1 MTAQIEN
8 FLTSLNA
15 ERGLAKEERATGA
28 SDVSLQSVAS
38 LLQRA
43 DTLAASGKFDKAQEL
58 LDAAARQ
65 VSGSWSFASKLG
77 VEVLEFVRA
86 VERRI
91 SIQSR

>member
-8 FLTSLNA
+8 LLTALNA

-28 SDVSLQSVAS
+28 SDVSLETVAS
-38 LLQRA
+38 LLLRA

-65 VSGSWSFASKLG
+65 VSDSWSFTSKLG
-77 VEVLEFVRA
+77 VEVLGFVRA
-86 VERRI
+86 FERRT